1 MRLRSS
7 LLAVCALLAGT
18 LLVSCASLPESST
31 PEAIGTIDRAPA
43 NDNLAAPAPGR
54 EPDLLLRDFFK
65 ASTDPSARH
74 RAARQF
80 LTPAASQGW
89 DDGAST
95 TIVEKIDVL
104 PESRTQ
110 DHATYLIRANRVGQ
124 LQPGGVYQA
133 QEGTLEARIG
143 LSRSNGEWRID
154 DLPPGVIM
162 DRPQFLNSYQ
172 RRSLYFLDPTG
183 TATVPDPRWIS
194 ADREELTGEL
204 IGLLIDGPKPPL
216 ASGVRN
222 LLGEKVS
229 LRGPITKADG
239 RTESVGVGLG
249 GIRIDLTG
257 VENYSATA
265 RQLLAAQIVW
275 TLANAEVSGPYVL
288 LADGRPLDENHPDG
302 WTTVDVA
309 ALNPLASDDVD
320 LGLHAVASG
329 ALVAVADTQVT
340 PAPGY
345 FGTVSN
351 LVSAALSRDGNYV
364 AAVADTGRPDV
375 ANALMVGSYDGG
387 AFPVVDGTT
396 ITRPSWAPDDSAAWA
411 VIDGN
416 RVVRAVRDAATG
428 QVSLMDVEADEVT
441 ALGRIT
447 ELRLSRDGV
456 RAGLIVEGK
465 VYVAVLVPQQG
476 GEFVLTAPT
485 PVAIGLGSPA
495 LSLDWSTSETIVVAR
510 ATPDT
515 PVAMVSVDGSRLDT
529 LPGRNLTAPVSS
541 VDASASI
548 EFVTDARGVFQLDNA
563 DPETDRYWRE
573 VPGLAGQRA
582 QAVLPG

>member
-1 MRLRSS
+1 M
-7 LLAVCALLAGT
+7 
-18 LLVSCASLPESST
+18 LLVSCASLPNSST

-54 EPDLLLRDFFK
+54 EPDLLLRDFLK
-65 ASTDPSARH
+65 ASTDPTDRH

-89 DDGAST
+89 DDGANA
-95 TIVEKIDVL
+95 TIVEKVDVL

-143 LSRSNGEWRID
+143 LTRTNGEWRID

-194 ADREELTGEL
+194 AGREQLAGEL

-249 GIRIDLTG
+249 GIRIDLAG
-257 VENYSATA
+257 VENYDAAA

-275 TLANAEVSGPYVL
+275 TLANAEISGPYVL
-288 LADGRPLDENHPDG
+288 LADGKPLDGNHPDG

-309 ALNPLASDDVD
+309 TLNPLASDDVD
-320 LGLHAVASG
+320 LGLHAVAGG
-329 ALVAVADTQVT
+329 ALVEVTDTRVT

-351 LVSAALSRDGNYV
+351 LVSAALSRDGSYV
-364 AAVADTGRPDV
+364 AAVADTGRTAPDA

-396 ITRPSWAPDDSAAWA
+396 ITRPSWAADDSAAWA

-416 RVVRAVRDAATG
+416 RVVRAVRDADTG
-428 QVSLMDVEADEVT
+428 QVSLMDVGAGEVT

-447 ELRLSRDGV
+447 ELRLSSDGV
-456 RAGLIVEGK
+456 RAALIVDGK

-476 GEFVLTAPT
+476 GGFVLTAPT
-485 PVAIGLGSPA
+485 PVAIGLASPA
-495 LSLDWSTSETIVVAR
+495 LSLDWSTSETLVVAR

-548 EFVTDARGVFQLDNA
+548 EFVTDARAVFQLNNA